1 VSEQS
6 TRETAT
12 NPLITMLTTPAP
24 ANPDG
29 SLADIVTRVDAAAHP
44 AAPPTA
50 HFKAEM
56 NNYIAGGG
64 DLTMDL
70 DGMLDCIAFCDSH
83 IDDLR
88 KLRRKAYTDLYVEHL
103 GIGEDGFPPA
113 RDLLTKYQE
122 KARGGGRMPQHSSAV
137 GYFQSLI
144 EWVTD
149 YRDGLRAALDAY
161 AKTDAAAQDAVRS
174 IDIKS

>member
-1 VSEQS
+1 MSEQS

-29 SLADIVTRVDAAAHP
+29 SLTDVLTIVNTPQD

-50 HFKAEM
+50 HFRAEM

-113 RDLLTKYQE
+113 KDLLTKYQE

-149 YRDGLRAALDAY
+149 YRDGLQAARDGYLA
-161 AKTDAAAQDAVRS
+161 TDAATQTAFGS
-174 IDIKS
+174 IEIDS